1 MIHRFPLRPTS
12 GRKIGAVL
20 EGVKK
25 AQPLGMRFVCYIVD
39 TYLRALSGQENEQF
53 EVLVTPVRLKV
64 AYKTPESL
72 LGELTK
78 SVGRGGVR
86 VEARKPLPV
95 GTQFVFELRSPG
107 VKEVVEVHG
116 TVLTVSEVQAGKW
129 ALHIRYEP
137 PHHRAGIDAVLSRI
151 FEIARYDKHRKS
163 PRIPLAVRATEN
175 RPGAPNY
182 RLRDIS
188 AGGVGV
194 DIEADALPPHVTVGA
209 PFSLSMK
216 LTTGMLNVPGQVVW
230 AVTTRESDTLPP
242 RVGVAFEPL
251 TANMKELIDDVLTLK
266 ALPAPPWIAKVSFG
280 K

>member
-1 MIHRFPLRPTS
+1 M
-12 GRKIGAVL
+12 
-20 EGVKK
+20 
-25 AQPLGMRFVCYIVD
+25 
-39 TYLRALSGQENEQF
+39 
-53 EVLVTPVRLKV
+53 TPVRLKV

-86 VEARKPLPV
+86 VETRKPLPI

-107 VKEVVEVHG
+107 VKEIVEVHG
-116 TVLTVSEVQAGKW
+116 TVLTVSEVQSGKW

-137 PHHRAGIDAVLSRI
+137 PQNRAGIDAVLSRI
-151 FEIARYDKHRKS
+151 FEIARYDKHRKA
-163 PRIPLAVRATEN
+163 PRIPLAVRATED
-175 RPGAPNY
+175 RQGAPTY

-194 DIEADALPPHVTVGA
+194 DIEADALPEHVTVGA

-216 LTTGMLNVPGQVVW
+216 LTTGVLNVPGQVVW
-230 AVTTRESDTLPP
+230 AVTTRASDTLPP
-242 RVGVAFEPL
+242 RVGIAFSPL
-251 TANMKELIDDVLTLK
+251 TATMKQLVDDVLTLK

-280 K
+280 E